1 MVFRIRD
8 SGDLFVFIIVIIIV
22 IIYDTF
28 GYAGCMGVLV
38 ALGLLLYYIQEE
50 EEIDSPEAESIPE
63 KEIINRNS
71 KTVGGPC
78 SIDGCKSNHMYKS
91 EFCYKHRGSKSTI
104 VAIHEEDEEVEE
116 ELGESDWWEVTEEDI
131 NE

>member
-8 SGDLFVFIIVIIIV
+8 SGDLFVFIIFIIIV

-63 KEIINRNS
+63 KEII
-71 KTVGGPC
+71 KTGW
-78 SIDGCKSNHMYKS
+78 I
-91 EFCYKHRGSKSTI
+91 
-104 VAIHEEDEEVEE
+104 
-116 ELGESDWWEVTEEDI
+116 
-131 NE
+131 

>member
-8 SGDLFVFIIVIIIV
+8 SGDLFVFIIFIIIV

-28 GYAGCMGVLV
+28 GYAGCIGVLV

-50 EEIDSPEAESIPE
+50 EIDSPEAESMPE
-63 KEIINRNS
+63 KERKNRIS

-104 VAIHEEDEEVEE
+104 VPIHEEVEE
-116 ELGESDWWEVTEEDI
+116 ELGESDWWEVNEEDI

>member
-8 SGDLFVFIIVIIIV
+8 SGDLFVFIIGIFIV

-28 GYAGCMGVLV
+28 GYTGCMSVSL
-38 ALGLLLYYIQEE
+38 ALGLILYYIQEE
-50 EEIDSPEAESIPE
+50 EVESPESESMQE
-63 KEIINRNS
+63 NEIKNRVS
-71 KTVGGPC
+71 KTVGGAC
-78 SIDGCKSNHMYKS
+78 SIEGCKSIHMYKS

-104 VAIHEEDEEVEE
+104 VGFHEEVEE
-116 ELGESDWWEVTEEDI
+116 DLGGSDWWEVTKEDI

>member
-50 EEIDSPEAESIPE
+50 EIESSEAESMPE
-63 KEIINRNS
+63 KEIKNRIS

-104 VAIHEEDEEVEE
+104 VAIHEEVEE
-116 ELGESDWWEVTEEDI
+116 ELGESDWWEVTEEEI

>member
-8 SGDLFVFIIVIIIV
+8 SGDLFVFIIFIIIV

-50 EEIDSPEAESIPE
+50 EIESSEAESMPE
-63 KEIINRNS
+63 KEIKNQIS

-104 VAIHEEDEEVEE
+104 VAIHEEVEE
-116 ELGESDWWEVTEEDI
+116 ELGESDWWEVTEEEI

>member
-50 EEIDSPEAESIPE
+50 EIESSEAESMPE
-63 KEIINRNS
+63 KEIKNQIS

-104 VAIHEEDEEVEE
+104 VTIHEEVEE
-116 ELGESDWWEVTEEDI
+116 IEEELVESDWWEVTGEDI

>member
-50 EEIDSPEAESIPE
+50 EVESPEAESMQE
-63 KEIINRNS
+63 NEIKNRVS

-104 VAIHEEDEEVEE
+104 VGFDEEIEED
-116 ELGESDWWEVTEEDI
+116 LGESDWWEVTKEDI

>member
-8 SGDLFVFIIVIIIV
+8 SGDLFVFIIFIIIV

-50 EEIDSPEAESIPE
+50 EIESSEAESMPE
-63 KEIINRNS
+63 KEIKNRIS

-104 VAIHEEDEEVEE
+104 VAIHEEVEE
-116 ELGESDWWEVTEEDI
+116 ELGESDWWEVTEEEI

>member
-8 SGDLFVFIIVIIIV
+8 SGDLFVFIIIIIIV

-28 GYAGCMGVLV
+28 GYAGCMSVFL
-38 ALGLLLYYIQEE
+38 ALGLILYYIQEE
-50 EEIDSPEAESIPE
+50 EVESPEAESMQE
-63 KEIINRNS
+63 NEIKNRVS

-104 VAIHEEDEEVEE
+104 VAIHEEVEE
-116 ELGESDWWEVTEEDI
+116 ELGESDWWEVTEEEI

>member
-50 EEIDSPEAESIPE
+50 EIESSEAESMPE
-63 KEIINRNS
+63 KEIKNQIS
-71 KTVGGPC
+71 KTVGSPC

-104 VAIHEEDEEVEE
+104 VAIHEEVEE
-116 ELGESDWWEVTEEDI
+116 ELGESDWWEVTEEEI

>member
-50 EEIDSPEAESIPE
+50 EIESSEAESMPE
-63 KEIINRNS
+63 KEIKNQIS

-104 VAIHEEDEEVEE
+104 VAIHEEVEE
-116 ELGESDWWEVTEEDI
+116 ELGESDWWEVTEEEI

>member
-50 EEIDSPEAESIPE
+50 EIESSEAESMPE
-63 KEIINRNS
+63 KEIKNQIS
-71 KTVGGPC
+71 KTVGGLC

-104 VAIHEEDEEVEE
+104 VAIHEEVEE
-116 ELGESDWWEVTEEDI
+116 ELGESDWWEVTEEEI

>member
-8 SGDLFVFIIVIIIV
+8 SGDLFVFIIFIIIV

-50 EEIDSPEAESIPE
+50 EIESSEAESMPE
-63 KEIINRNS
+63 KEIKNQIS

-104 VAIHEEDEEVEE
+104 VAIHEEVEE
-116 ELGESDWWEVTEEDI
+116 ELDESDWWEVTEEEI

>member
-1 MVFRIRD
+1 MAFRIR
-8 SGDLFVFIIVIIIV
+8 SFEDLLIFIIVIIII

-28 GYAGCMGVLV
+28 GFAGCMGVSV

-50 EEIDSPEAESIPE
+50 EEIASPGSESMTE
-63 KEIINRNS
+63 EERKDRFS

-104 VAIHEEDEEVEE
+104 VTIHEEVEE
-116 ELGESDWWEVTEEDI
+116 IEEELVESDWWEVTGEDI